1 MTLSVGSDPPRAGA
15 RPVVLAAT
23 SGTGKTTIARA
34 LVNEN
39 DDFVFSISATTRD
52 PRPGEEDG
60 IDYHFVDEPTFRR
73 MIEAGEMAE
82 WAEVHGRLYGT
93 PRAELDRAVAA
104 GIHSVLDIDV
114 QGAAQIR
121 LAVEDALLLFVLP
134 PSAEAMMN
142 RLGLRGTEDREQ
154 IARRLRSALEE
165 LARVGEFDGVVVN
178 AELDPTIDE
187 IRRIARGLVAPTPP
201 SREADRVAQLR
212 ADLADVLTSH
222 FT

>member
-1 MTLSVGSDPPRAGA
+1 MTPVSSEPPRGGA

-39 DDFVFSISATTRD
+39 PDFDFSISATTRD
-52 PRPGEEDG
+52 PRPGEANG
-60 IDYHFVDEPTFRR
+60 VDYHFVDESAFRR
-73 MIEAGEMAE
+73 MIDAGEMAE

-93 PRAELDRAVAA
+93 PRAELDRAAAA

-121 LAVEDALLLFVLP
+121 VAVEDAMLLFVLP

-142 RLGLRGTEDREQ
+142 RLGLRGTEDRGQ

-178 AELDPTIDE
+178 AELAPTIDE
-187 IRRIARGLVAPTPP
+187 VRRIVRGLDAPTPP
-201 SREADRVAQLR
+201 EQEADRVAQLR
-212 ADLADVLTSH
+212 ADLADILTTQ